1 MRSTGLRVT
10 PDMYDVIGL
19 VLPFFGL
26 IALGAAAAR
35 LARLP
40 ADALGWMNVF
50 VIYFAL
56 PALFFR
62 LLSKTPIERLTE
74 WSYIFGAVLSTFVI
88 FAIMFCGSVLLSGRD
103 VPESTMKGLASAY
116 GNIGYMG
123 PGMALLA
130 FGEAAAIPVA
140 LIFCF
145 ENLMHFTVAPL
156 MMALAGRTDRK
167 SPALL
172 GGIIAKI
179 ALHPFIVATLAGIA
193 AAATGVRPP
202 DALGRLLETL
212 AQAAAPCALFAMGV
226 TLALRPIGRLPKSV
240 YPIVLLKLIAHPALC
255 YLVLSWIGDF
265 SSIWMY
271 SAVMLAA
278 LPTATN
284 VFVIGRQYGIW
295 VERASASVLATTVVS
310 VFTVTALLYA
320 IASGALPP
328 DLFPNR

>member
-1 MRSTGLRVT
+1 MRSTGLRVI
-10 PDMYDVIGL
+10 PDIYDVIGL

-26 IALGAAAAR
+26 IVLGAAAR

-50 VIYFAL
+50 IVYFAL

-74 WSYIFGAVLSTFVI
+74 WSCIFGAVLSTFVI

-123 PGMALLA
+123 PGMALPA

-193 AAATGVRPP
+193 AA
-202 DALGRLLETL
+202 GRSRSKSIGADNL
-212 AQAAAPCALFAMGV
+212 ARGGSP
-226 TLALRPIGRLPKSV
+226 
-240 YPIVLLKLIAHPALC
+240 
-255 YLVLSWIGDF
+255 F
-265 SSIWMY
+265 SESRRY
-271 SAVMLAA
+271 RS
-278 LPTATN
+278 
-284 VFVIGRQYGIW
+284 
-295 VERASASVLATTVVS
+295 
-310 VFTVTALLYA
+310 
-320 IASGALPP
+320 SGSNKPG
-328 DLFPNR
+328 